1 MKGAAFYV
9 ILMAAL
15 LAESDAA
22 PAQDSAADKA
32 VFGNAKLVTPSVRGP
47 RTSWA
52 QSSTGWRAAK
62 PEQSRHTSIHPP

>member
-9 ILMAAL
+9 ILTAAL

-32 VFGNAKLVTPSVRGP
+32 VFGKCQACHAVGTGTKNKLGP
-47 RTSWA
+47 VIRP
-52 QSSTGWRAAK
+52 R
-62 PEQSRHTSIHPP
+62 